1 MRRKLLS
8 VAGAC
13 ALIAAMGLAVKAQE
27 AANVAGTWQM
37 TMEGRQGQMTQT
49 LTIEQDGGAIKGT
62 VKGERGPGGNLEG
75 TVEGNKI
82 SFTVKRQTPRG
93 EMTTT
98 YTGTLDGD
106 TIKGT
111 MQMGE
116 MSRNWSATRQK

>member
-8 VAGAC
+8 LAGAC

-27 AANVAGTWQM
+27 PANVAGTWQM

-62 VKGERGPGGNLEG
+62 VKGERGPEANLEG
-75 TVEGNKI
+75 TVDGNKI

-93 EMTTT
+93 EMTTA
-98 YTGTLDGD
+98 YTGTVDGD

-116 MSRNWSATRQK
+116 MNRNWSATRQK